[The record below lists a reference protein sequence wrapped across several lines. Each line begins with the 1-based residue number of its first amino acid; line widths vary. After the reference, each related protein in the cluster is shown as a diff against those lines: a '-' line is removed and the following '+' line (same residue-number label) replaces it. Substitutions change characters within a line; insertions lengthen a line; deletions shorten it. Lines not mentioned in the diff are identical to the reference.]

1 MRQEGMKT
9 MTRKHAVLLGVG
21 AMALVAVVALGVTI
35 RGAVGEAEPPAPEY
49 PVADINEESAIQTV
63 LATLHE
69 IDPSM
74 EVTDMTARR
83 MLYGE
88 FQDLMADPTSGDP
101 LFSSSIDRS
110 GNEVWIVAFRTEFR
124 LEATGFAD
132 VGDPPDEMQEY
143 YEGDAY
149 DWFHSADDGYT
160 TAYLVMDAYNGEI
173 YEEAIHGPWFQAPD
187 VIDALQ
193 SVAP

>member
-49 PVADINEESAIQTV
+49 
-63 LATLHE
+63 E